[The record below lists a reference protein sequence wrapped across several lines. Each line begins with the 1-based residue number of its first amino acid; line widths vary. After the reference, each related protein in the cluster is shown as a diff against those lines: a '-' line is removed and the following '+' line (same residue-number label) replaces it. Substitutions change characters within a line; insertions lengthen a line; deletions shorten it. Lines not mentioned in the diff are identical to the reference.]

1 MSGLQVTP
9 TGLIISGDSSVSANP
24 RDFGAKGDGATD
36 DVNALKRAIAALTA
50 AGGGTVLISPGTYLL
65 STYLDLPSN
74 VTLQG
79 VGLPT
84 LKAAAGSTA
93 DPLLIR
99 SNATSDCFVRGI
111 KIDGNR
117 TNVTGFSNVCLI
129 YQATRVVYEDCY
141 FTNCRGIALY
151 NNGSVNSGVRFSK
164 FYDNGTLNRTTST
177 SSDRKQS
184 YACSSC
190 TAPFALFN
198 DLQSGGL
205 DLISMTGSSDISVVG
220 NRCTDNDAG
229 TIYVSTCAGGTV
241 ANNRV
246 SNYNATVASSGNG
259 IDINDSNDLTV
270 SGNLSY
276 GNGAAG
282 ILVAGNCN
290 RISITGNV
298 CKNNKKVSAIN
309 NHRGGI
315 TFGLVSGT
323 TMSDIMVSG
332 NVCDDDQG
340 ASTTQLYAIDVKNDG
355 GTFSN
360 IRIAKDNLLIGRNAS
375 GVVTNTNT
383 YRTFDLG
390 AQPYPAVINLADQ
403 ATATIGPRTAEGRL
417 FIRLQNTNAV
427 FDGIMRNA
435 QAPAALIT
443 TTFTTTDTGSV
454 AALYD
459 DGANYIVLR
468 NRRGSTSAFTVSLD
482 YAV

>member
-190 TAPFALFN
+190 TAPCWT
-198 DLQSGGL
+198 S
-205 DLISMTGSSDISVVG
+205 
-220 NRCTDNDAG
+220 
-229 TIYVSTCAGGTV
+229 
-241 ANNRV
+241 
-246 SNYNATVASSGNG
+246 ATRTRSARFW
-259 IDINDSNDLTV
+259 L
-270 SGNLSY
+270 
-276 GNGAAG
+276 GAATLAARLSSALTRSSQRCWLSRMP
-282 ILVAGNCN
+282 IRAS
-290 RISITGNV
+290 RRARSHSATGR
-298 CKNNKKVSAIN
+298 A
-309 NHRGGI
+309 R
-315 TFGLVSGT
+315 
-323 TMSDIMVSG
+323 
-332 NVCDDDQG
+332 
-340 ASTTQLYAIDVKNDG
+340 
-355 GTFSN
+355 
-360 IRIAKDNLLIGRNAS
+360 
-375 GVVTNTNT
+375 
-383 YRTFDLG
+383 
-390 AQPYPAVINLADQ
+390 
-403 ATATIGPRTAEGRL
+403 
-417 FIRLQNTNAV
+417 
-427 FDGIMRNA
+427 
-435 QAPAALIT
+435 
-443 TTFTTTDTGSV
+443 
-454 AALYD
+454 
-459 DGANYIVLR
+459 
-468 NRRGSTSAFTVSLD
+468 
-482 YAV
+482 